1 MCRVRRSL
9 SQVKENSLKRF
20 LAINYKGKI
29 TKSEWWIQG
38 VGGSVAI
45 FMVYFV
51 FFFLVGFITAALG
64 LASTAWDLGTY
75 KGLWILDII
84 LYSYLFARV
93 LGYWKRAY
101 QGGSECAS

>member
-1 MCRVRRSL
+1 M
-9 SQVKENSLKRF
+9 KRF

-45 FMVYFV
+45 FVAYFMLY
-51 FFFLVGFITAALG
+51 FLVGFMTVMLG
-64 LASTAWDLGTY
+64 LDHTAWDLLTSED
-75 KGLWILDII
+75 LWILDGIF
-84 LYSYLFARV
+84 YSYLFARV

-101 QGGSECAS
+101 KGE